1 MSGQR
6 ANAFENLAEL
16 PVFNVK
22 PRAEKPVAKEAVDE
36 IATKNNFPSR
46 QAREKKPASGRAPR
60 TYRTGRNR
68 NFSVKATNATV
79 ERFYKMA
86 DERTVTLGG
95 LLELALDALE
105 RETAR
110 PNAVIERPPA

>member
-22 PRAEKPVAKEAVDE
+22 PKAEKPVAKEAVDE

-46 QAREKKPASGRAPR
+46 QAREKKPASARTPR

-86 DERTVTLGG
+86 DERKVPLGE
-95 LLELALDALE
+95 LLRLALDALE
-105 RETAR
+105 GAGGS
-110 PNAVIERPPA
+110 A

>member
-6 ANAFENLAEL
+6 ANAFENLAEP
-16 PVFNVK
+16 PVFDIK
-22 PRAEKPVAKEAVDE
+22 PKAERPLAKEAVDE

-46 QAREKKPASGRAPR
+46 QAREKKPPSGRAPR
-60 TYRTGRNR
+60 IYRTGRNR

-86 DERTVTLGG
+86 DQRTVTLGA

-105 RETAR
+105 KAS
-110 PNAVIERPPA
+110 PSQ